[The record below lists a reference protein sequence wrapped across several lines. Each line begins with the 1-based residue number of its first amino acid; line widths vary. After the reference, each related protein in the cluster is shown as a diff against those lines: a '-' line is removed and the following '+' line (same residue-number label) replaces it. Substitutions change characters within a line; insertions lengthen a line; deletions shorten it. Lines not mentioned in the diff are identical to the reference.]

1 MNKRKKVIIA
11 SKYFLFTQEDNIRKS
26 AISMLE
32 KLKESNIMLCIIARE
47 MNHDYLKSLVEKQLP
62 EQYASMISYIARG
75 KDSVEKVSQSRLGNS
90 ISMLAVVEEDATF
103 AFRTKIPIINPI
115 RFLCDAP
122 IDQKVVKYGIDFDCI
137 EDVIRAMN
145 LLDVH
150 YDNFF
155 EFEEDEKFEIVSVL
169 NGNTGGQPDALRD
182 LFKTNI
188 KDKYGKSQRILNLI
202 FYYILSETAHNEIF
216 NEVKY
221 WGNFPSS
228 SPRNTNESMIF
239 LKEMLRVTHGGS
251 RGDDQLL
258 IRIKETPKKHESK
271 KEIRLENK
279 CEKDFETIIVN
290 PNFKK
295 KIKDKVVC
303 IIDDYTT
310 NGYSSEAAKHL
321 LLEAG
326 AKKVIFL
333 AVGKYGYQYQSTQYN
348 LVGNVF
354 KEGTI
359 KYQLMNEEKIT
370 SCTKNTSLELR
381 QLEELFEVKK

>member
-11 SKYFLFTQEDNIRKS
+11 SKYFLFTQENKIRKS
-26 AISMLE
+26 ATAMLE
-32 KLKESNIMLCIIARE
+32 KLKESNIILCIIAKNQTHGDLR
-47 MNHDYLKSLVEKQLP
+47 SLVEKQLP
-62 EQYASMISYIARG
+62 EQYHNMITYIGRG
-75 KDSVEKVSQSRLGNS
+75 KDSIDKVSQKRLENS
-90 ISMLAVVEEDATF
+90 ISMLAVVEEDAIF

-115 RFLCDAP
+115 RFLNDAP
-122 IDQKVVKYGIDFDCI
+122 IDKKVMEYGIEFDRI
-137 EDVIRAMN
+137 EDVIRAMD

-155 EFEEDEKFEIVSVL
+155 EYIENEKFEIVSVL
-169 NGNTGGQPDALRD
+169 NGNTGGKPDALRD

-188 KDKYGKSQRILNLI
+188 KDEDGKSQRVLNLI
-202 FYYILSETAHNEIF
+202 FYYILSETAHNPIF
-216 NEVKY
+216 KEVKY

-228 SPRNTNESMIF
+228 TGNPNESMVF

-251 RGDDQLL
+251 KGDDQLL
-258 IRIKETPKKHESK
+258 IRIKKTPKKHKSEPK
-271 KEIRLENK
+271 VRLKNRSG
-279 CEKDFETIIVN
+279 KDFETIIVN
-290 PNFKK
+290 PKFKK

-303 IIDDYTT
+303 IVDDYTT

-333 AVGKYGYQYQSTQYN
+333 AVGKYGYHYQSTQYN

-354 KEGTI
+354 EEGGIEYNLI
-359 KYQLMNEEKIT
+359 KDERIDY
-370 SCTKNTSLELR
+370 CTKNTSLELS
-381 QLEELFEVKK
+381 QLEELFEVRK